1 MPTRTTDRLQQSE
14 IQQRYLLFNNR
25 NAPPRNSV
33 THANMDDGLA
43 TTIVRLN
50 RVTSVSTKTG
60 SARNNKLMPTRT
72 TDWLHRDE
80 IQLNNLHRMEQG
92 WRTGYTKIRFNWKI
106 STERNRSCQD
116 PGWPWT
122 KLELAPLRA
131 QNFVNLEARYV
142 NSTFINRSLSSLNQ
156 RKWDSFFLLKIYIY
170 MRTDMPVKVDWAL
183 KTVYPSP
190 FLVYSEKIIWDRR
203 VKWLHTHTHMAQ
215 CNEFAKV
222 STNNSA
228 MMNRV
233 QRGSGGGGDGGGG
246 MEKKKKKKHWTTVH
260 ST

>member
-1 MPTRTTDRLQQSE
+1 
-14 IQQRYLLFNNR
+14 
-25 NAPPRNSV
+25 
-33 THANMDDGLA
+33 MDDGLA

-92 WRTGYTKIRFNWKI
+92 WRTGYTEIRFNWII
-106 STERNRSCQD
+106 STERNRSRQD

-122 KLELAPLRA
+122 KLELAPLPA

-156 RKWDSFFLLKIYIY
+156 RKWDSFFLLNIYIC
-170 MRTDMPVKVDWAL
+170 AL
-183 KTVYPSP
+183 TC
-190 FLVYSEKIIWDRR
+190 LLRLTGR
-203 VKWLHTHTHMAQ
+203 
-215 CNEFAKV
+215 
-222 STNNSA
+222 
-228 MMNRV
+228 
-233 QRGSGGGGDGGGG
+233 
-246 MEKKKKKKHWTTVH
+246 
-260 ST
+260 